1 VNKNNKPKQTW
12 YFDTVEGIDSV
23 YDKTRDFADHKWTP
37 KENTDHEKAR
47 REAKLGMIKDEE
59 KKLKKFS
66 NEDITSYPSDPEQK
80 RILTN
85 IDSLEK
91 NLKIM
96 PDTWKRFVRTGAIP
110 IGDPNYKNTWD
121 MMKEIGS
128 PKEKREYARM
138 EREDELKTKKR
149 ENLQKFTEKREKIN
163 AFRKAR
169 AEKIKKSE
177 PATKMAQEIVNAV
190 EDQAKNIV
198 APVQLELFENQPI
211 QYAPTRPVDKSFTG
225 GLHEGFVKS
234 KIKDAEDMARIE
246 KEIYDEV

>member
-1 VNKNNKPKQTW
+1 VNKNNKPTW
-12 YFDTVEGIDSV
+12 FFDTAKGVDHLT
-23 YDKTRDFADHKWTP
+23 DTLKTYEDITP
-37 KENTDHEKAR
+37 EEASKMNKET
-47 REAKLGMIKDEE
+47 KLGLIKTEE

-66 NEDITSYPSDPEQK
+66 NEDVSSYPSDPEQM

-85 IDSLEK
+85 IDNLEK
-91 NLKIM
+91 DLKIM
-96 PDTWKRFVRTGAIP
+96 PDTWKRFVRTGALP
-110 IGDPNYKNTWD
+110 IGDPNYKSTWD

-149 ENLQKFTEKREKIN
+149 ENLQKFAEKREKIN

-246 KEIYDEV
+246 KEINDEV

>member
-1 VNKNNKPKQTW
+1 MNKNNKPKQTW

-96 PDTWKRFVRTGAIP
+96 PDTWKRYVRTGALP
-110 IGDPNYKNTWD
+110 IGDPNYKSTWD
-121 MMKEIGS
+121 LMKEVGS
-128 PKEKREYARM
+128 PEEKREYARM
-138 EREDELKTKKR
+138 ERQGEFETKKR
-149 ENLQKFTEKREKIN
+149 ENQYKLEKKRERIKK
-163 AFRKAR
+163 FREETAIKQ
-169 AEKIKKSE
+169 KKSE
-177 PATKMAQEIVNAV
+177 PAKAMAQQIVDAV
-190 EDQAKNIV
+190 QKQADNMTI
-198 APVQLELFENQPI
+198 PLDDYYGNQPMDNNI
-211 QYAPTRPVDKSFTG
+211 NQQPPKAFTG
-225 GLHEGFVKS
+225 GLHGNFVKDKLAEN
-234 KIKDAEDMARIE
+234 KILNQIE
-246 KEIYDEV
+246 KEIKNETI

>member
-138 EREDELKTKKR
+138 EREDVLKT
-149 ENLQKFTEKREKIN
+149 KREKIKQ
-163 AFRKAR
+163 FREKK
-169 AEKIKKSE
+169 AEKDKTRI
-177 PATKMAQEIVNAV
+177 PAENMAQQIVDAV
-190 EDQAKNIV
+190 TVKATNLIME
-198 APVQLELFENQPI
+198 ETPI
-211 QYAPTRPVDKSFTG
+211 QTPLYAPPVNRAFTG
-225 GLHEGFVKS
+225 GLHENFVEE
-234 KIKDAEDMARIE
+234 KIRENNILKRID
-246 KEIYDEV
+246 KEIEDEKI